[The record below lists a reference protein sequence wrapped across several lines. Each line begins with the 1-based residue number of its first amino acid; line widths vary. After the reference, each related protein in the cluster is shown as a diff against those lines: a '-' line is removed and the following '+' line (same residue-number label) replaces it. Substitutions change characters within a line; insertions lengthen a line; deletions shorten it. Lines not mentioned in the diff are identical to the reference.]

1 MCLKLYLFCRSK
13 KHQKGGKPIVKSS
26 KQSSRNEEI
35 ENPNEHDSGSEE
47 ETAPDFSHIHNIPQ
61 SADSHF
67 MFKQEQKKW
76 EHNDSP
82 KSKHFTKSFNLD
94 TKLLNLAFLSIP
106 FNERHQKLNI
116 ESSAEIIQNAKNYE
130 DQYNNLLAKQINIST
145 NKNQEKPVVP
155 KSNDSNALNATN
167 EKVIIQDWLDD
178 ILDI

>member
-1 MCLKLYLFCRSK
+1 MHLFCRSK
-13 KHQKGGKPIVKSS
+13 KHQKGGKPVKST
-26 KQSSRNEEI
+26 KQSSTTEEI
-35 ENPNEHDSGSEE
+35 DNPNEHDSGSEE
-47 ETAPDFSHIHNIPQ
+47 ETAPDFGHINNIPQ

-76 EHNDSP
+76 EHNDSL
-82 KSKHFTKSFNLD
+82 KSKQFTQSFNLD

-116 ESSAEIIQNAKNYE
+116 ETSTEIILNAKNYE
-130 DQYNNLLAKQINIST
+130 DQYNNLLAKQINNST
-145 NKNQEKPVVP
+145 NKNQVKPVVT
-155 KSNDSNALNATN
+155 KSNDSNVMKATN